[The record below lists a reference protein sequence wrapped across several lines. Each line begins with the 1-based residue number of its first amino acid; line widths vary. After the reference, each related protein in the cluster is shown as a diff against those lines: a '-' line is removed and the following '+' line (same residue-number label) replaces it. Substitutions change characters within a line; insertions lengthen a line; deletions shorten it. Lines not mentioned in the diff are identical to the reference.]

1 MKKLTVNKTSDDNN
15 GMILTI
21 SRKMAKILTVGRH
34 PYPIENLVP
43 GVQSVKRS
51 TVVENE
57 GGLGRVAY
65 FTQPKPLAFLP
76 LRYYS
81 YYFAAFY

>member
-21 SRKMAKILTVGRH
+21 SRKMAKILTVGRY
-34 PYPIENLVP
+34 PYPIEKLVP

-57 GGLGRVAY
+57 GGLGRVA
-65 FTQPKPLAFLP
+65 FF
-76 LRYYS
+76 S
-81 YYFAAFY
+81 